1 MNQITES
8 PPYEIPV
15 IPARLGDLHQVTE
28 VALDTAMHLLGEG
41 VAIFYLF
48 EPETGLLHP
57 ETTRGI
63 PLSRLE
69 DIPPADLGRDLER
82 AIASGDPLCW
92 QRGDATH
99 VVHPLDSLSQMASA
113 IYVPVHL
120 DDEFLGLMYAA
131 RSHPRPFT
139 EPEKSL
145 LHILANQAASA
156 IENIKLLAEV
166 RASAQRMRALFEA
179 SQALTSSLD
188 EEDILRAILK
198 AVYTAMGCEY
208 LLISI
213 VDEEA
218 GVIETRHG
226 IWEGVYDVFPEW
238 IHLSRYPL
246 DHSDILADIYR
257 TGRTEIIAEWDDRFN
272 RVIWDKFGH
281 ERLLRIFM
289 PIKIRD
295 RVIGVIE
302 LGYDKR
308 SKGQISEEEVQTLA
322 AFMDQAAAAL
332 ENARLLRETQRTA
345 RELAEERNLLRTVID
360 NVPDHIYVKDCEGHF
375 LIANEALVKF
385 LQVESPEAIIGKTC
399 FDLLP
404 PNEAAQCHA
413 SDQEIL
419 QTGRPIINYESQTMV
434 GETPKWLLI
443 TKVPLRDRDGNIIG
457 IVGINKDITE
467 RKEAEEELKRAKEAA
482 EAATRA
488 KSEFLANM
496 SHEIR
501 TPLNAIIGM
510 TSLLLDTK
518 LDPEQKEFVE
528 TIRTSSDT
536 LLALIN
542 DILDFSKIE
551 AGKLELETHPFD
563 LRTCIEEA
571 LDLVAPKA
579 AEKGLELAY
588 FIANGTPQIL
598 IGDITRLRQILV
610 NLLSNA
616 VKFTE
621 KGEVVVSVT
630 SQPLG
635 DGYYQIHFAVRDTGI
650 GIPKERMDRLF
661 QPFTQVDASMTRK
674 YGGTGLGLVIC
685 KRLTE
690 MMGGS
695 IWAESEVGRGS
706 TFHFTIRA
714 QAASDHVQSY
724 LQSTQPMLAGKRVLI
739 VDDNETNRFILTRQ
753 TKAWGMIPKATGSG
767 VEALNWIRHGERF
780 DIALLDMRMPEMDGL
795 TLAAEIRKQRSA
807 NSLPL
812 VILTSLGQIEKG
824 DVDVEFAAFLTKPI
838 KPSQLYNVLVSILAN
853 RTIPAE
859 EPTQRPHIDPTL
871 AQRHP
876 LRILLAEDN
885 LINQKVA
892 LRILER
898 MGYRADVAA
907 NGLEVLQ
914 ALQRQPY
921 DVVLMDVQMPE
932 MDGLE
937 TTRRIRELW
946 PEEQRPRIIA
956 MTAHALREDKERCL
970 AAGMDDY
977 ISKPVRVEEL
987 AAALSRCQPR
997 ADRPLSSHHQ
1007 SAHKSEASAAS
1018 RANGSAID
1026 ATALEQFRE
1035 TMGDDVL
1042 DDLIESYIQEAPRLF
1057 TQIHEALAA
1066 REARAIEQA
1075 AHTLKSNSALFGA
1088 TRLSELC
1095 QELESMGRDGIW
1107 EGIEEKVQQI
1117 EAEFEKV
1124 KSGLAGISSIANPS
1138 SITMGS

>member
-1 MNQITES
+1 
-8 PPYEIPV
+8 
-15 IPARLGDLHQVTE
+15 
-28 VALDTAMHLLGEG
+28 
-41 VAIFYLF
+41 
-48 EPETGLLHP
+48 
-57 ETTRGI
+57 
-63 PLSRLE
+63 
-69 DIPPADLGRDLER
+69 
-82 AIASGDPLCW
+82 
-92 QRGDATH
+92 
-99 VVHPLDSLSQMASA
+99 
-113 IYVPVHL
+113 
-120 DDEFLGLMYAA
+120 
-131 RSHPRPFT
+131 
-139 EPEKSL
+139 
-145 LHILANQAASA
+145 
-156 IENIKLLAEV
+156 
-166 RASAQRMRALFEA
+166 
-179 SQALTSSLD
+179 
-188 EEDILRAILK
+188 
-198 AVYTAMGCEY
+198 
-208 LLISI
+208 
-213 VDEEA
+213 
-218 GVIETRHG
+218 
-226 IWEGVYDVFPEW
+226 
-238 IHLSRYPL
+238 
-246 DHSDILADIYR
+246 
-257 TGRTEIIAEWDDRFN
+257 
-272 RVIWDKFGH
+272 
-281 ERLLRIFM
+281 
-289 PIKIRD
+289 
-295 RVIGVIE
+295 
-302 LGYDKR
+302 
-308 SKGQISEEEVQTLA
+308 
-322 AFMDQAAAAL
+322 
-332 ENARLLRETQRTA
+332 
-345 RELAEERNLLRTVID
+345 
-360 NVPDHIYVKDCEGHF
+360 
-375 LIANEALVKF
+375 
-385 LQVESPEAIIGKTC
+385 
-399 FDLLP
+399 
-404 PNEAAQCHA
+404 
-413 SDQEIL
+413 
-419 QTGRPIINYESQTMV
+419 MV

-536 LLALIN
+536 LLALI
-542 DILDFSKIE
+542 IE